1 MEYATGPPI
10 GRSAPY
16 DRGRPPGMTGRP
28 LGNARF
34 SEPGRTWRIPVDQLA
49 QRGGFHGGDSLPILK
64 GPPESPRRLHDEEDS
79 VPLSEHEQRMLEQM
93 ERALYAED
101 PKFASALEGSGLRT
115 YTRRRVYQAV
125 AGFLVGIALL
135 MAGMVAKQVWLSV
148 VGFLVMLGCAVLAV
162 TGWRKAPKPGEQP
175 AAGAAQAQGRRQVR
189 QRRSMMD
196 RIEQRWQR
204 R

>member
-1 MEYATGPPI
+1 M
-10 GRSAPY
+10 
-16 DRGRPPGMTGRP
+16 
-28 LGNARF
+28 
-34 SEPGRTWRIPVDQLA
+34 
-49 QRGGFHGGDSLPILK
+49 
-64 GPPESPRRLHDEEDS
+64 
-79 VPLSEHEQRMLEQM
+79 PLSEHEQRMLEQM

-101 PKFASALEGSGLRT
+101 PKFATALEGSGLRT

-175 AAGAAQAQGRRQVR
+175 AGAPQTRDQGRSK
-189 QRRSMMD
+189 RSVMN
-196 RIEQRWQR
+196 RIEERWQR
-204 R
+204 RRDEQGGGQQGH

>member
-1 MEYATGPPI
+1 M
-10 GRSAPY
+10 
-16 DRGRPPGMTGRP
+16 
-28 LGNARF
+28 
-34 SEPGRTWRIPVDQLA
+34 
-49 QRGGFHGGDSLPILK
+49 
-64 GPPESPRRLHDEEDS
+64 
-79 VPLSEHEQRMLEQM
+79 PLSEHEQRMLEQM

-175 AAGAAQAQGRRQVR
+175 SDGGPHARRQPR
-189 QRRSMMD
+189 QKRSMMN
-196 RIEQRWQR
+196 RIEERWQR
-204 R
+204 RRDEQGGH

>member
-1 MEYATGPPI
+1 
-10 GRSAPY
+10 
-16 DRGRPPGMTGRP
+16 
-28 LGNARF
+28 
-34 SEPGRTWRIPVDQLA
+34 
-49 QRGGFHGGDSLPILK
+49 
-64 GPPESPRRLHDEEDS
+64 

-101 PKFASALEGSGLRT
+101 PKFATALEGSGLRT

-175 AAGAAQAQGRRQVR
+175 PAGGPHARRQPR
-189 QRRSMMD
+189 QKRSMMD

-204 R
+204 RRDEQGGQ

>member
-1 MEYATGPPI
+1 M
-10 GRSAPY
+10 
-16 DRGRPPGMTGRP
+16 
-28 LGNARF
+28 
-34 SEPGRTWRIPVDQLA
+34 
-49 QRGGFHGGDSLPILK
+49 
-64 GPPESPRRLHDEEDS
+64 
-79 VPLSEHEQRMLEQM
+79 PLSEHEQRMLEQM

-135 MAGMVAKQVWLSV
+135 MAGMVAQQIWVSV

-175 AAGAAQAQGRRQVR
+175 TGAAGSAGGRQTR

-204 R
+204 RRDEQGGH

>member
-1 MEYATGPPI
+1 MGTKAGFTGANPCLSWK
-10 GRSAPY
+10 G
-16 DRGRPPGMTGRP
+16 
-28 LGNARF
+28 
-34 SEPGRTWRIPVDQLA
+34 RIPVAPAAD
-49 QRGGFHGGDSLPILK
+49 
-64 GPPESPRRLHDEEDS
+64 DEEDS

-101 PKFASALEGSGLRT
+101 PKFATALEGNGLRT

-135 MAGMVAKQVWLSV
+135 MAGMVTTVIWISV

-175 AAGAAQAQGRRQVR
+175 AAAASGPARTR
-189 QRRSMMD
+189 QRRTVMN

-204 R
+204 RRDEQGH

>member
-1 MEYATGPPI
+1 M
-10 GRSAPY
+10 
-16 DRGRPPGMTGRP
+16 
-28 LGNARF
+28 
-34 SEPGRTWRIPVDQLA
+34 
-49 QRGGFHGGDSLPILK
+49 
-64 GPPESPRRLHDEEDS
+64 
-79 VPLSEHEQRMLEQM
+79 PLSEHEQRMLEQM

-175 AAGAAQAQGRRQVR
+175 AAGAAGAGPQAGGRQTR

-196 RIEQRWQR
+196 RIEERWQR
-204 R
+204 RRDEQQGGQ

>member
-1 MEYATGPPI
+1 M
-10 GRSAPY
+10 
-16 DRGRPPGMTGRP
+16 
-28 LGNARF
+28 
-34 SEPGRTWRIPVDQLA
+34 
-49 QRGGFHGGDSLPILK
+49 
-64 GPPESPRRLHDEEDS
+64 
-79 VPLSEHEQRMLEQM
+79 PLSEHEQRMLEQM

-101 PKFASALEGSGLRT
+101 PKFATALEGSGLRT

-135 MAGMVAKQVWLSV
+135 MAGMVAVQIWLSV

-162 TGWRKAPKPGEQP
+162 TGWRKAPKPGEQTATPGAP
-175 AAGAAQAQGRRQVR
+175 AGRRQAR

-204 R
+204 RRDEQGQ

>member
-1 MEYATGPPI
+1 M
-10 GRSAPY
+10 
-16 DRGRPPGMTGRP
+16 
-28 LGNARF
+28 
-34 SEPGRTWRIPVDQLA
+34 
-49 QRGGFHGGDSLPILK
+49 
-64 GPPESPRRLHDEEDS
+64 
-79 VPLSEHEQRMLEQM
+79 PLSEHEQRMLEQM

-175 AAGAAQAQGRRQVR
+175 AAGAVGAVPQAGRQAR

-196 RIEQRWQR
+196 RIEERWQR
-204 R
+204 RRDEQQGGQ

>member
-1 MEYATGPPI
+1 M
-10 GRSAPY
+10 
-16 DRGRPPGMTGRP
+16 
-28 LGNARF
+28 
-34 SEPGRTWRIPVDQLA
+34 
-49 QRGGFHGGDSLPILK
+49 
-64 GPPESPRRLHDEEDS
+64 
-79 VPLSEHEQRMLEQM
+79 PLSEHEQRMLEQM

-101 PKFASALEGSGLRT
+101 PKFATALEGSGLRT

-135 MAGMVAKQVWLSV
+135 MAGMVAQQIWISV

-175 AAGAAQAQGRRQVR
+175 AAGGNVAPTRRHPR
-189 QRRSMMD
+189 QRRSMMT

-204 R
+204 RRDEQGQ

>member
-1 MEYATGPPI
+1 M
-10 GRSAPY
+10 
-16 DRGRPPGMTGRP
+16 
-28 LGNARF
+28 
-34 SEPGRTWRIPVDQLA
+34 
-49 QRGGFHGGDSLPILK
+49 
-64 GPPESPRRLHDEEDS
+64 
-79 VPLSEHEQRMLEQM
+79 PLSEHEQRMLEQM

-101 PKFASALEGSGLRT
+101 PKFATALEGNGLRT

-135 MAGMVAKQVWLSV
+135 MAGMVTTVIWISV

-175 AAGAAQAQGRRQVR
+175 AAAASGPARTR
-189 QRRSMMD
+189 QRRTVMN

-204 R
+204 RRDEQGH